1 MKHFILKVTELEK
14 LKKFKVLLQHVKGIK
29 HLDFNFLSRL
39 PSLPLSC
46 VGIMTLETPGWLSL
60 LASPISK
67 AQEPMQVHRN
77 H

>member
-1 MKHFILKVTELEK
+1 MKHFILKVTELEKLEK

-46 VGIMTLETPGWLSL
+46 VGIMTLGTPGVAFPSGFPHQQSTGAY
-60 LASPISK
+60 AS
-67 AQEPMQVHRN
+67 A
-77 H
+77 